1 MAEKVT
7 PGRALSPEQYSGG
20 FVDFYKDYLGTTG
33 IESSVPIDEEEEEE
47 KQYIAPN
54 IIGDGGDSDTPTSIL
69 SINALGES
77 NKLGSNIE
85 HMSIADMQS
94 MDLSSKT
101 WNDYR
106 AGKGL
111 TDKVNLKAEAGYQ
124 GLAAMLGGTAG
135 SMVYGALG
143 GTGEKTPWG
152 VENSGAGGFRVV
164 SNAVNSMKY
173 DALKEMQAV
182 RSAYESFEGGAD
194 AMMDFGDP
202 TEFKPDLVNGDYN
215 MGYKM
220 TVNGQHLVRP
230 VGKTQYIGTLP
241 MGVTNQQILNQEAVN
256 SGKLPNRVGF
266 GTDDGFGIT
275 NEGGY
280 NSAGRYVDQYGNIAQ
295 VGLDRH
301 FDALA
306 DKDFFGNKDLARDWL
321 DAVRKESGF
330 FSSGMSITDAQALKN
345 RINSNNP
352 NNPDNDDK
360 KSKTKTDFDYG
371 GGFGNFITP
380 NNYGTELD
388 GIYTGPGSSVYDR
401 AITEELDSV
410 YTGPGS
416 LAYDRAITEELDGVY
431 TGGSPSVKSSPT
443 APVDRTY
450 FGNAGVDLAAGGP
463 RGIEFSR
470 SRLGGIN
477 QGTNRFTTA
486 IQGQRAGKSL
496 FADTR
501 TQTPTSIFN
510 DMISRGFTPREAT
523 EVLNTIVPQTK
534 PVESFMSGVV
544 PASYTPSSSDDNN
557 NDTTT
562 ATQEQVQ
569 AEADMG
575 LDPFGGA
582 GEPVDTS
589 GGGGGG
595 GGDKIVCTAM
605 NNAYGFGSFRQTI
618 WLKHSKN
625 LDPAYQLG
633 YHKLFKPLVKY
644 AYVSDSL
651 PNRIIK
657 KWLEGVAKRRTA
669 DIWLQSRNK
678 KRPIFGRLER
688 FILEPICYIAGK
700 I

>member
-33 IESSVPIDEEEEEE
+33 IESSVPIDEEEEKE
-47 KQYIAPN
+47 KEQYIAPN

-77 NKLGSNIE
+77 NQLGSNIE

-220 TVNGQHLVRP
+220 TVNGQHLIRP
-230 VGKTQYIGTLP
+230 VGKRQYIGTLP
-241 MGVTNQQILNQEAVN
+241 MGVTNQQILNQEALN
-256 SGKLPNRVGF
+256 SGKLPNYQGGF

-275 NEGGY
+275 QEGGY
-280 NSAGRYVDQYGNIAQ
+280 NSAGRYVDEYGNIAQ

-301 FDALA
+301 FNALA

-352 NNPDNDDK
+352 NRPTTTPF
-360 KSKTKTDFDYG
+360 KSGFDYTNE
-371 GGFGNFITP
+371 GNFEIEDPTT
-380 NNYGTELD
+380 TELD
-388 GIYTGPGSSVYDR
+388 G
-401 AITEELDSV
+401 V

-416 LAYDRAITEELDGVY
+416 LSYDVPELDGVY

-463 RGIEFSR
+463 KGIEFSR

-486 IQGQRAGKSL
+486 VQGQRAGKSL

-510 DMISRGFTPREAT
+510 DMISRGFTSREAT

-557 NDTTT
+557 DDTTT

-595 GGDKIVCTAM
+595 GDDKIVCTAM

-644 AYVSDSL
+644 AYISDSL